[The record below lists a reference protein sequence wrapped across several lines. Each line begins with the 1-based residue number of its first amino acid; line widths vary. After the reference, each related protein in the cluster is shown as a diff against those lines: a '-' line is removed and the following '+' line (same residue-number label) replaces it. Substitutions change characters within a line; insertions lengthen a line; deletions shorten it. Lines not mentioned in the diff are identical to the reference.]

1 MKKYVKVIIEDENGK
16 SLVHHYISKDTW
28 DVPAGQIE
36 DGEIPQVAAARE
48 LLERTGFVIDTSNLK
63 ASGEDGDFYIFKGER
78 KDLTKVA
85 EPGEKGGYSTSI
97 RWS

>member
-36 DGEIPQVAAARE
+36 DGEVAILAAARE
-48 LLERTGFVIDTSNLK
+48 LLERTGFVIDTSNLEN
-63 ASGEDGDFYIFKGER
+63 AGEDEVFYIFKGKK
-78 KDLTKVA
+78 KDLIKVA
-85 EPGEKGGYSTSI
+85 EPGEKGGYGTSI